1 MLMISPLNWIEPTLT
16 FSKEENVL
24 VLLKCQDLFIEYSI
38 NPAYLALSCLGSE
51 FQHYALNGLWIST
64 PIPIQAMDWINSQ

>member
-16 FSKEENVL
+16 FSK
-24 VLLKCQDLFIEYSI
+24 EYSI